1 MLTTYAEIVEL
12 KKASPNRRVFSSG
25 MIEIIPTVAAKAITV
40 LIRKI
45 IFVVSLN
52 SATFFQPIRLKAPA
66 EAMRKSRSQAPFRVE
81 RAVAPCHMLP

>member
-52 SATFFQPIRLKAPA
+52 SATFFSANSLESAGRSDA
-66 EAMRKSRSQAPFRVE
+66 EKP
-81 RAVAPCHMLP
+81 VASAIPS

>member
-40 LIRKI
+40 LIRKM

-52 SATFFQPIRLKAPA
+52 SATFFSANSLESAGRSDA
-66 EAMRKSRSQAPFRVE
+66 EKP
-81 RAVAPCHMLP
+81 VASAIPS